1 MTSAG
6 FCVDDGLD
14 KIWKV
19 LPPRTACI
27 DAGGD
32 TVWQAVLIGIQPN
45 METAVGVQV
54 NVEQAGCYV
63 ESRGIDI
70 LARVDDVTPAD
81 QYIKLFG
88 HLTRLQVRLTT

>member
-32 TVWQAVLIGIQPN
+32 TVWQAVLIGIQPG
-45 METAVGVQV
+45 MEAAVGVQ
-54 NVEQAGCYV
+54 
-63 ESRGIDI
+63 
-70 LARVDDVTPAD
+70 
-81 QYIKLFG
+81 
-88 HLTRLQVRLTT
+88 